1 MDGRGTWH
9 YLCKHRQLGHGAWSM
24 EQGALPGSELR
35 LWLWRWPLLEGGLA
49 SGSAEFAPKH

>member
-1 MDGRGTWH
+1 MVLGTTCAGP
-9 YLCKHRQLGHGAWSM
+9 LVGAWSM

-35 LWLWRWPLLEGGLA
+35 LWRWPLLEGGLA